1 MYPTPSPQ
9 VVDNNKGSTIIFAL
23 FLISIL
29 ALLGGAIANTVIFES
44 RDAYQQLY
52 RTQAFYLAEAGLM
65 KSWQE
70 LKNGPMDLTAL
81 LKGADSIAG
90 TKDDGRF
97 SFGWNVDLGN
107 GNYGVIVT
115 DNDDG
120 DGDVYTDSDNMVMV
134 TSTGAVSTA
143 AGMTKA
149 VRAYMRVDPPPDPPE
164 IRGAVVANARTQ
176 TAGTLTLDGRNYGL
190 DGVVI
195 PDSGVFGIST
205 TNGFQQSGVSLVGG
219 TNKDGMDDDPDPP
232 GTPASPSNSAIEK
245 GQDAVD
251 YWGGPDRFP
260 NTPDKVMGFAEGKL
274 KEIAQSGKN
283 GAQYVT
289 EPDALTF
296 PLAGVTYIE
305 LASGETWKNIDF
317 GDSWGILVVHN
328 AATDAVIK
336 NLKTGTFRG
345 LIIADDL
352 IQINNTI
359 IGAIFNL
366 TDEPSGS
373 GGKAIGSGNGTVR
386 YSKDTIT
393 QVTSSAIGPTITMA
407 SWFH

>member
-1 MYPTPSPQ
+1 M
-9 VVDNNKGSTIIFAL
+9 VADNNKGSTIIFAL

-52 RTQAFYLAEAGLM
+52 RTQSFYLAEAGLM
-65 KSWQE
+65 RSWQE

-81 LKGADSIAG
+81 LKGADGTAG

-97 SFGWNVDLGN
+97 SFGWNVNLGN

-120 DGDVYTDSDNMVMV
+120 DGDLYTDSDNMVMV

-149 VRAYMRVDPPPDPPE
+149 VRAYMRVDPPPPPPKV
-164 IRGAVVANARTQ
+164 RGTIIANAPTK
-176 TAGTLTLDGRNYGL
+176 TAGELTLDGRNYGL
-190 DGVVI
+190 DGVII

-205 TNGFQQSGVSLVGG
+205 TSTFQQSGVSLVGG
-219 TNKDGMDDDPDPP
+219 TKDGIDYAPSLP
-232 GTPASPSNSAIEK
+232 GNPALPSNPAIEK
-245 GQDAVD
+245 YADWSGQ
-251 YWGGPDRFP
+251 GGFP

-289 EPDALTF
+289 HPDALTF

-305 LASGETWKNIDF
+305 LASG
-317 GDSWGILVVHN
+317 
-328 AATDAVIK
+328 AT
-336 NLKTGTFRG
+336 
-345 LIIADDL
+345 
-352 IQINNTI
+352 
-359 IGAIFNL
+359 
-366 TDEPSGS
+366 
-373 GGKAIGSGNGTVR
+373 
-386 YSKDTIT
+386 
-393 QVTSSAIGPTITMA
+393 
-407 SWFH
+407 

>member
-9 VVDNNKGSTIIFAL
+9 VVVDNNKGSTIIFAL

-65 KSWQE
+65 RSWQE

-81 LKGADSIAG
+81 LKGADGIAG
-90 TKDDGRF
+90 TRDDGRF

-107 GNYGVIVT
+107 GNYSVIVT

-120 DGDVYTDSDNMVMV
+120 DGDVYTDSDHMVMV
-134 TSTGAVSTA
+134 TSKGSVSTA

-149 VRAYMRVDPPPDPPE
+149 VRAYMRVDPPPPPPK
-164 IRGAVVANARTQ
+164 IRGTIIANAPTK
-176 TAGTLTLDGRNYGL
+176 TADTLTLDGRNYGL

-219 TNKDGMDDDPDPP
+219 TKDGVDYPP
-232 GTPASPSNSAIEK
+232 SLPGNPALPSNPAIEK
-245 GQDAVD
+245 GQNAVD
-251 YWGGPDRFP
+251 YWNGQGGFP
-260 NTPDKVMGFAEGKL
+260 NTPDRVMGFAEGTL

-283 GAQYVT
+283 GGQYVT
-289 EPDALTF
+289 DPSLLTY
-296 PLAGVTYIE
+296 PLTGVTYVE
-305 LASGETWKNIDF
+305 LASGEAWKNIDF
-317 GDSWGILVVHN
+317 GDSSGILVVHN
-328 AATDAVIK
+328 AATNAVIK
-336 NLKTGTFRG
+336 NLNTGTFRG

-352 IQINNTI
+352 IGINNMIT
-359 IGAIFNL
+359 GAIFNL
-366 TDEPSGS
+366 TAAPS
-373 GGKAIGSGNGTVR
+373 GGKAIGSGAGTVR
-386 YSKDTIT
+386 YSKDTIA
-393 QVTSSAIGPTITMA
+393 QATSSAIGPTITMA